1 MSAKLKNQ
9 IGVLLLDKPMSLKEI
24 AETLDVKEKKAY
36 NLLKS
41 MFQGERISSFKDSD
55 GQRKYRCT
63 SEEAIKAQKRKDR
76 AKKKAEKS
84 KD

>member
-9 IGVLLLDKPMSLKEI
+9 IGVILLDNPMSLKEI
-24 AETLDVKEKKAY
+24 AEALDVKEKKAY

-41 MFQGERISSFKDSD
+41 MFQGERIHSFKDAD

-84 KD
+84 KE

>member
-9 IGVLLLDKPMSLKEI
+9 IGVLLLDTPMSLKEI
-24 AETLDVKEKKAY
+24 AETLDIKEKKAY

-41 MFQGERISSFKDSD
+41 MFQGERISSFKDTD

>member
-24 AETLDVKEKKAY
+24 AETLEIKEKKAY

-41 MFQGERISSFKDSD
+41 MFQGERINSFKDTD

-76 AKKKAEKS
+76 AKKKLEKS